1 MLQLLLLLLLL
12 PLLLTLL
19 PLLLLQRPLQL
30 LLPLLL
36 LLPPFGQV
44 DRHHSQLLV
53 QAGSARSSNDNG
65 SLAGTQAAWTECRRN
80 AVWAAS
86 QGNCLAGLCRFFS
99 LPRRV

>member
-1 MLQLLLLLLLL
+1 MLTLQLLLLLLLL

-19 PLLLLQRPLQL
+19 PLLLLLHPL
-30 LLPLLL
+30 LLLLL
-36 LLPPFGQV
+36 LLPPCGQV

-80 AVWAAS
+80 AVWAAC